1 MLVANKKDTEILKF
15 TTVGSVDDGKST
27 LIGRL
32 LFDSKA
38 IFEDQLESVQKTSA
52 KKGFNGID
60 LSLLT
65 DGLAAEREQG
75 ITIDVAYRYFATPKR
90 KFIIADTPG
99 HVQYTRNMVTGAS
112 TANLTIILVDAR
124 NGILD
129 QSRRHA
135 YISALL
141 GIPYFIVAVNKMDL
155 VDYSEARFNE
165 IVSSFNEMMTS
176 IGIKPSQIFY
186 IPVSALAGDN
196 VVNRGVVHEDDEN
209 AEVEV
214 GEQLHNQT
222 AVERAS
228 SRLRRTND
236 RSVLKVH
243 EDHEDD
249 ENAEIG
255 VRQQSDNMPWYKGAT
270 IMEILESVNPNTV
283 QSFNKFRMPVQIVIR
298 NDSPEYRDFRGFAG
312 KITCGEIKVGD
323 EIISLPSKKK
333 SRVRSIHL
341 YEAKLDRAYAGQS
354 VTICLEDEIDTSR
367 GDMFVKV
374 GEEPALEAQFS
385 ADLCWMSEDPFQLG
399 KKYYLKHCSSLVK
412 AMPTKIEYKL
422 DINNF
427 SKHTAE
433 TLSLNDIARV
443 EFKLLKAIPI
453 DKYDESRSTGSFI
466 LVDEITNNTVAAG
479 MIR

>member
-165 IVSSFNEMMTS
+165 IVSSFDEMMSS

-196 VVNRGVVHEDDEN
+196 VVNRGD
-209 AEVEV
+209 
-214 GEQLHNQT
+214 Q
-222 AVERAS
+222 
-228 SRLRRTND
+228 
-236 RSVLKVH
+236 
-243 EDHEDD
+243 
-249 ENAEIG
+249 
-255 VRQQSDNMPWYKGAT
+255 QQSDNMPWYKGAT

-312 KITCGEIKVGD
+312 KVTCGEIKVGD

-341 YEAKLDRAYAGQS
+341 YEAKLDRAHAGQS

-422 DINNF
+422 DVNNF
-427 SKHTAE
+427 SKHPAE

-443 EFKLLKAIPI
+443 EFKLLKAIPV
-453 DKYDESRSTGSFI
+453 DKYNESRSTGSFI
-466 LVDEITNNTVAAG
+466 LIDEITNNTVAAG

>member
-1 MLVANKKDTEILKF
+1 MLVTDKKDTEILKF

-270 IMEILESVNPNTV
+270 IMQILESVNPNTV

-333 SRVRSIHL
+333 SRVKSIHL
-341 YEAKLDRAYAGQS
+341 YEAKLDRAHAGQS

-427 SKHTAE
+427 SKHSAE
-433 TLSLNDIARV
+433 ILSLNDIARV
-443 EFKLLKAIPI
+443 EFKLLKAIPV
-453 DKYDESRSTGSFI
+453 DKYNESRSTGSFI
-466 LVDEITNNTVAAG
+466 LIDEITNNTVAAG

>member
-1 MLVANKKDTEILKF
+1 MIKFFLKMLVANKKDTEILKF

-155 VDYSEARFNE
+155 VDYSKARFNE

-196 VVNRGVVHEDDEN
+196 VVNRGD
-209 AEVEV
+209 
-214 GEQLHNQT
+214 Q
-222 AVERAS
+222 
-228 SRLRRTND
+228 
-236 RSVLKVH
+236 
-243 EDHEDD
+243 
-249 ENAEIG
+249 
-255 VRQQSDNMPWYKGAT
+255 QQSDNMPWYKGST
-270 IMEILESVNPNTV
+270 IMEILESVDSNTV

-333 SRVRSIHL
+333 SRVKSIHL

-427 SKHTAE
+427 SKHPAE

-443 EFKLLKAIPI
+443 EFKLLKAIPV

-466 LVDEITNNTVAAG
+466 LIDEITNNTVAAG
-479 MIR
+479 MIRIYEHFKSDS

>member
-1 MLVANKKDTEILKF
+1 MLVADKKDTEILKF

-141 GIPYFIVAVNKMDL
+141 GIPYFIVAVNKLDL

-196 VVNRGVVHEDDEN
+196 VVNRGD
-209 AEVEV
+209 
-214 GEQLHNQT
+214 Q
-222 AVERAS
+222 
-228 SRLRRTND
+228 
-236 RSVLKVH
+236 
-243 EDHEDD
+243 
-249 ENAEIG
+249 
-255 VRQQSDNMPWYKGAT
+255 QQSDNMPWYKGAT
-270 IMEILESVNPNTV
+270 IMQILESVNPNTV

-312 KITCGEIKVGD
+312 KVTCGEVKVGD

-333 SRVRSIHL
+333 SRVKSIHL

-367 GDMFVKV
+367 GDMFVKA

-427 SKHTAE
+427 SKHAAE

-443 EFKLLKAIPI
+443 EFKLLKAIPV

-466 LVDEITNNTVAAG
+466 LIDEITNNTVAAG

>member
-1 MLVANKKDTEILKF
+1 MLVTDKKDTEILKF

-155 VDYSEARFNE
+155 VDYSEAKFNE
-165 IVSSFNEMMTS
+165 IVSSFEEMMNS
-176 IGIKPSQIFY
+176 VGVKRSQIFY

-196 VVNRGVVHEDDEN
+196 VVNR
-209 AEVEV
+209 A
-214 GEQLHNQT
+214 Q
-222 AVERAS
+222 
-228 SRLRRTND
+228 
-236 RSVLKVH
+236 
-243 EDHEDD
+243 
-249 ENAEIG
+249 
-255 VRQQSDNMPWYKGAT
+255 NMPWYKGAT

-312 KITCGEIKVGD
+312 KVTCGEIKVGD

-333 SRVRSIHL
+333 SRVKSIHL

-422 DINNF
+422 DIDNF
-427 SKHTAE
+427 SKHAAE

-443 EFKLLKAIPI
+443 EFKLLKAIPV

-466 LVDEITNNTVAAG
+466 LIDEITNNTVAAG

>member
-1 MLVANKKDTEILKF
+1 MLVTDKKDTEILKF

-186 IPVSALAGDN
+186 VPVSALAGDN
-196 VVNRGVVHEDDEN
+196 VVNRGD
-209 AEVEV
+209 
-214 GEQLHNQT
+214 Q
-222 AVERAS
+222 
-228 SRLRRTND
+228 
-236 RSVLKVH
+236 
-243 EDHEDD
+243 
-249 ENAEIG
+249 
-255 VRQQSDNMPWYKGAT
+255 QQSDNMPWYKGAT
-270 IMEILESVNPNTV
+270 IMQILESVNPNTV

-333 SRVRSIHL
+333 SRVKSIHL
-341 YEAKLDRAYAGQS
+341 YEAKLDRAHAGQS

-367 GDMFVKV
+367 GDMFTKV

-412 AMPTKIEYKL
+412 AMPTRIEYKL

-427 SKHTAE
+427 SKHSAE

-443 EFKLLKAIPI
+443 EFKLLKAIPV
-453 DKYDESRSTGSFI
+453 DKYNESRSTGSFI
-466 LVDEITNNTVAAG
+466 LIDEITNNTVAAG

>member
-155 VDYSEARFNE
+155 VDYSKARFNE

-196 VVNRGVVHEDDEN
+196 VVNRGD
-209 AEVEV
+209 
-214 GEQLHNQT
+214 Q
-222 AVERAS
+222 
-228 SRLRRTND
+228 
-236 RSVLKVH
+236 
-243 EDHEDD
+243 
-249 ENAEIG
+249 
-255 VRQQSDNMPWYKGAT
+255 QQSDNMPWYKGST
-270 IMEILESVNPNTV
+270 IMEILESVDSNTV

-333 SRVRSIHL
+333 SRVKSIHL

-399 KKYYLKHCSSLVK
+399 EKYYLKHCSSLVK

-427 SKHTAE
+427 SKHPAE

-443 EFKLLKAIPI
+443 EFKLLKAIPV

-466 LVDEITNNTVAAG
+466 LIDEITNNTVAAG
-479 MIR
+479 MIRIYEHFKSDS

>member
-155 VDYSEARFNE
+155 VDYSEAKFNE
-165 IVSSFNEMMTS
+165 IVSSFDEMMTS

-196 VVNRGVVHEDDEN
+196 VVNRGD
-209 AEVEV
+209 
-214 GEQLHNQT
+214 Q
-222 AVERAS
+222 
-228 SRLRRTND
+228 
-236 RSVLKVH
+236 
-243 EDHEDD
+243 
-249 ENAEIG
+249 
-255 VRQQSDNMPWYKGAT
+255 QQSDNMPWYEGAT

-312 KITCGEIKVGD
+312 KVTCGEVKVGD

-333 SRVRSIHL
+333 SRVKSIHL

-367 GDMFVKV
+367 GDMFVKA

-427 SKHTAE
+427 SKHAAE

-443 EFKLLKAIPI
+443 EFKLLKAIPV

-466 LVDEITNNTVAAG
+466 LIDEITNNTVAAG

>member
-1 MLVANKKDTEILKF
+1 
-15 TTVGSVDDGKST
+15 
-27 LIGRL
+27 
-32 LFDSKA
+32 
-38 IFEDQLESVQKTSA
+38 
-52 KKGFNGID
+52 
-60 LSLLT
+60 
-65 DGLAAEREQG
+65 
-75 ITIDVAYRYFATPKR
+75 
-90 KFIIADTPG
+90 
-99 HVQYTRNMVTGAS
+99 
-112 TANLTIILVDAR
+112 
-124 NGILD
+124 
-129 QSRRHA
+129 
-135 YISALL
+135 
-141 GIPYFIVAVNKMDL
+141 MDL
-155 VDYSEARFNE
+155 VDYSEAKFNE
-165 IVSSFNEMMTS
+165 IVSSFDEMMTS

-196 VVNRGVVHEDDEN
+196 VVNRG
-209 AEVEV
+209 
-214 GEQLHNQT
+214 EQLHDKT

-236 RSVLKVH
+236 RSVLEVH
-243 EDHEDD
+243 EDHEDN

-255 VRQQSDNMPWYKGAT
+255 VRQQSYNMPWYKGAT
-270 IMEILESVNPNTV
+270 IMEVLESVNPNTV

-312 KITCGEIKVGD
+312 KVTCGGIKVGD

-333 SRVRSIHL
+333 SRVKSIHL

-367 GDMFVKV
+367 GDMFVKA

-427 SKHTAE
+427 SKHPAE

-443 EFKLLKAIPI
+443 EFKLLKAIPV

-466 LVDEITNNTVAAG
+466 LIDEITNNTVAAG

>member
-1 MLVANKKDTEILKF
+1 MLVTDKKDTEILKF

-155 VDYSEARFNE
+155 VDYSEAKFNE
-165 IVSSFNEMMTS
+165 IVSSFDEMMNS
-176 IGIKPSQIFY
+176 VGVKQSQIFY

-196 VVNRGVVHEDDEN
+196 VVNRG
-209 AEVEV
+209 
-214 GEQLHNQT
+214 EQLHDKT

-236 RSVLKVH
+236 RSVLEVH

-255 VRQQSDNMPWYKGAT
+255 VRQQSYNMPWYKGAT
-270 IMEILESVNPNTV
+270 IMEVLESVNPNTV

-312 KITCGEIKVGD
+312 KVTCGEIKVGD

-333 SRVRSIHL
+333 SRVKSIHL

-367 GDMFVKV
+367 GDMFVKA

-422 DINNF
+422 DIDNF
-427 SKHTAE
+427 SKHAAE

-443 EFKLLKAIPI
+443 EFKLLKAIPV

-466 LVDEITNNTVAAG
+466 LIDEITNNTVAAG

>member
-1 MLVANKKDTEILKF
+1 
-15 TTVGSVDDGKST
+15 
-27 LIGRL
+27 
-32 LFDSKA
+32 
-38 IFEDQLESVQKTSA
+38 
-52 KKGFNGID
+52 
-60 LSLLT
+60 
-65 DGLAAEREQG
+65 
-75 ITIDVAYRYFATPKR
+75 
-90 KFIIADTPG
+90 
-99 HVQYTRNMVTGAS
+99 MVTGAS

-165 IVSSFNEMMTS
+165 IVSSFDEMMTS

-196 VVNRGVVHEDDEN
+196 VVNRGD
-209 AEVEV
+209 
-214 GEQLHNQT
+214 Q
-222 AVERAS
+222 
-228 SRLRRTND
+228 
-236 RSVLKVH
+236 
-243 EDHEDD
+243 
-249 ENAEIG
+249 
-255 VRQQSDNMPWYKGAT
+255 QQSDNMPWYKGST
-270 IMEILESVNPNTV
+270 IMEILESVDSNTV

-333 SRVRSIHL
+333 SRVKSIHL

-427 SKHTAE
+427 SKHPVE

-443 EFKLLKAIPI
+443 EFKLLKAIPV

-466 LVDEITNNTVAAG
+466 LIDEITNNTVAAG
-479 MIR
+479 MIRIYEHFKSDS

>member
-155 VDYSEARFNE
+155 VDYSEAKFNE
-165 IVSSFNEMMTS
+165 IVSSFDEMMNS

-196 VVNRGVVHEDDEN
+196 VVNRG
-209 AEVEV
+209 
-214 GEQLHNQT
+214 
-222 AVERAS
+222 
-228 SRLRRTND
+228 D
-236 RSVLKVH
+236 R
-243 EDHEDD
+243 E
-249 ENAEIG
+249 
-255 VRQQSDNMPWYKGAT
+255 QSDNMPWYEGAT
-270 IMEILESVNPNTV
+270 IMEILESVNSNTV

-312 KITCGEIKVGD
+312 KVTCGEVKVGD

-333 SRVRSIHL
+333 SRVKSIHL

-367 GDMFVKV
+367 GDMFVKA

-427 SKHTAE
+427 SKHAAE

-443 EFKLLKAIPI
+443 EFKLLKAIPV

-466 LVDEITNNTVAAG
+466 LIDEITNNTVAAG

>member
-1 MLVANKKDTEILKF
+1 MLVTDKKDTEILKF

-99 HVQYTRNMVTGAS
+99 HVQYARNMVTGAS

-141 GIPYFIVAVNKMDL
+141 GIPYFIVAVNKMYL
-155 VDYSEARFNE
+155 VDYSEDRFND

-196 VVNRGVVHEDDEN
+196 VVNRGVVC
-209 AEVEV
+209 
-214 GEQLHNQT
+214 
-222 AVERAS
+222 
-228 SRLRRTND
+228 
-236 RSVLKVH
+236 
-243 EDHEDD
+243 

-255 VRQQSDNMPWYKGAT
+255 VQQQSDNMPWYKGST
-270 IMEILESVNPNTV
+270 IMEILESVDSNTV
-283 QSFNKFRMPVQIVIR
+283 YSFNKFRMPVQIVIR

-333 SRVRSIHL
+333 SRVKSIHL
-341 YEAKLDRAYAGQS
+341 YEAKLDRAHAGQS

-422 DINNF
+422 DVNNF
-427 SKHTAE
+427 SKHPAE

-443 EFKLLKAIPI
+443 EFKLLKAIPV
-453 DKYDESRSTGSFI
+453 DKYNESRSTGSFI
-466 LVDEITNNTVAAG
+466 LIDEITNNTVAAG

>member
-1 MLVANKKDTEILKF
+1 MIKFFLKMLVANKKDTEILKF

-155 VDYSEARFNE
+155 VDYSEAKFNE
-165 IVSSFNEMMTS
+165 IVSSFEEMMNS
-176 IGIKPSQIFY
+176 VGVKQSQIFY

-196 VVNRGVVHEDDEN
+196 VVNRG
-209 AEVEV
+209 
-214 GEQLHNQT
+214 EQLHDKT

-236 RSVLKVH
+236 RSVLEVH

-249 ENAEIG
+249 ENAEIE
-255 VRQQSDNMPWYKGAT
+255 VREQSDNMPWYKGAT

-312 KITCGEIKVGD
+312 KVTCGEIKVGD

-333 SRVRSIHL
+333 SRVKSIHL

-374 GEEPALEAQFS
+374 GGEPALEAQFS

-422 DINNF
+422 DIDNF
-427 SKHTAE
+427 SKHAAE

-443 EFKLLKAIPI
+443 EFKLLKAIPV

-466 LVDEITNNTVAAG
+466 LIDEITNNTVAAG

>member
-1 MLVANKKDTEILKF
+1 MRLSSHGKIFSKMLVTDKKDTEILKF

-196 VVNRGVVHEDDEN
+196 VVNRGD
-209 AEVEV
+209 
-214 GEQLHNQT
+214 Q
-222 AVERAS
+222 
-228 SRLRRTND
+228 
-236 RSVLKVH
+236 
-243 EDHEDD
+243 
-249 ENAEIG
+249 
-255 VRQQSDNMPWYKGAT
+255 QQSDNMPWYKGST
-270 IMEILESVNPNTV
+270 IMEILESVDSNTV

-333 SRVRSIHL
+333 SRVKSIHL

-427 SKHTAE
+427 SKHPAE

-443 EFKLLKAIPI
+443 EFKLLKAIPV

-466 LVDEITNNTVAAG
+466 LIDEITNNTVAAG
-479 MIR
+479 MIRIYEHFKSDS

>member
-155 VDYSEARFNE
+155 VDYSEAKFNE
-165 IVSSFNEMMTS
+165 IVSSFEEMMNS
-176 IGIKPSQIFY
+176 VGVKRSQIFY

-196 VVNRGVVHEDDEN
+196 VVNRGK
-209 AEVEV
+209 
-214 GEQLHNQT
+214 QLHDQT

-236 RSVLKVH
+236 RSVLEVH

-249 ENAEIG
+249 ENAEIEA
-255 VRQQSDNMPWYKGAT
+255 REQSDNMPWYKGAT

-312 KITCGEIKVGD
+312 KVTCGEVKVGD

-333 SRVRSIHL
+333 SRVKSIHL

-374 GEEPALEAQFS
+374 GGEPALEAQFS

-422 DINNF
+422 DIDNF
-427 SKHTAE
+427 SKHAAE

-443 EFKLLKAIPI
+443 EFKLLKAIPV

-466 LVDEITNNTVAAG
+466 LIDEITNNTVAAG

>member
-165 IVSSFNEMMTS
+165 IVSSFDEMMSS
-176 IGIKPSQIFY
+176 IGIKQSQIFY
-186 IPVSALAGDN
+186 VPVSALAGDN
-196 VVNRGVVHEDDEN
+196 VVNRGD
-209 AEVEV
+209 
-214 GEQLHNQT
+214 Q
-222 AVERAS
+222 
-228 SRLRRTND
+228 
-236 RSVLKVH
+236 
-243 EDHEDD
+243 
-249 ENAEIG
+249 
-255 VRQQSDNMPWYKGAT
+255 QQSDNMPWYEGAT

-312 KITCGEIKVGD
+312 KVTCGEVKVGD

-333 SRVRSIHL
+333 SRVKSIHL

-367 GDMFVKV
+367 GDMFVKA

-427 SKHTAE
+427 SKHAAE

-443 EFKLLKAIPI
+443 EFKLLKAIPV

-466 LVDEITNNTVAAG
+466 LIDEITNNTVAAG

>member
-1 MLVANKKDTEILKF
+1 MLVTDKKDTEILKF

-38 IFEDQLESVQKTSA
+38 IFEDQLDSVQKTSA

-165 IVSSFNEMMTS
+165 IVSSFDEMMSS
-176 IGIKPSQIFY
+176 IGIKQSQIFY
-186 IPVSALAGDN
+186 VPVSALAGDN
-196 VVNRGVVHEDDEN
+196 VVNRGVVC
-209 AEVEV
+209 
-214 GEQLHNQT
+214 G
-222 AVERAS
+222 
-228 SRLRRTND
+228 
-236 RSVLKVH
+236 
-243 EDHEDD
+243 
-249 ENAEIG
+249 NAEIEA
-255 VRQQSDNMPWYKGAT
+255 RQQSDNMPWYKGAT
-270 IMEILESVNPNTV
+270 IMEILESVNSNTV
-283 QSFNKFRMPVQIVIR
+283 YSFNKFRMPVQIVIR
-298 NDSPEYRDFRGFAG
+298 NDSAEHRDFRGFAG
-312 KITCGEIKVGD
+312 KITCGEVNVGD

-333 SRVRSIHL
+333 SRVKSIHL
-341 YEAKLDRAYAGQS
+341 YEAKLDMAYAGQS

-367 GDMFVKV
+367 GDMFTKV

-427 SKHTAE
+427 SKHPAE

-443 EFKLLKAIPI
+443 EFKLLKAIPV

-466 LVDEITNNTVAAG
+466 LIDEITNNTVAAG

>member
-135 YISALL
+135 YISTLL

-196 VVNRGVVHEDDEN
+196 VVNRGD
-209 AEVEV
+209 
-214 GEQLHNQT
+214 Q
-222 AVERAS
+222 
-228 SRLRRTND
+228 
-236 RSVLKVH
+236 
-243 EDHEDD
+243 
-249 ENAEIG
+249 
-255 VRQQSDNMPWYKGAT
+255 QQSDNMPWYKGST
-270 IMEILESVNPNTV
+270 IMEILESVDSNTV

-333 SRVRSIHL
+333 SRVKSIHL

-412 AMPTKIEYKL
+412 AMPIKIEYKL

-427 SKHTAE
+427 SKHPVE
-433 TLSLNDIARV
+433 TLSLNDIARA
-443 EFKLLKAIPI
+443 EFKLLKAIPV

-466 LVDEITNNTVAAG
+466 LIDEITNNTVAAG
-479 MIR
+479 MIRIYEHFKSDS

>member
-1 MLVANKKDTEILKF
+1 MLVADKKDTEILKF

-124 NGILD
+124 KGILD

-165 IVSSFNEMMTS
+165 IVSSFNEMMNS

-196 VVNRGVVHEDDEN
+196 VVNRAVVHEADEN
-209 AEVEV
+209 AEIGVS
-214 GEQLHNQT
+214 LHAHQT

-236 RSVLKVH
+236 RSALGVH
-243 EDHEDD
+243 EDHEAD

-270 IMEILESVNPNTV
+270 IMQVLESVNPNTV

-312 KITCGEIKVGD
+312 KITCGEVKVGD
-323 EIISLPSKKK
+323 EIISLPSKKR
-333 SRVRSIHL
+333 SRVESIHL
-341 YEAKLDRAYAGQS
+341 YETKLDVAYAGQS

-367 GDMFVKV
+367 GDMFTKV

-427 SKHTAE
+427 SKHAAE

-443 EFKLLKAIPI
+443 EFKLLKAIPV

-466 LVDEITNNTVAAG
+466 LIDEITNNTVAAG

>member
-1 MLVANKKDTEILKF
+1 MLVADKKDTEILKF

-196 VVNRGVVHEDDEN
+196 VVNRGD
-209 AEVEV
+209 
-214 GEQLHNQT
+214 Q
-222 AVERAS
+222 
-228 SRLRRTND
+228 
-236 RSVLKVH
+236 
-243 EDHEDD
+243 
-249 ENAEIG
+249 
-255 VRQQSDNMPWYKGAT
+255 QQSDNMPWYKGAT
-270 IMEILESVNPNTV
+270 IMQILESVNPNTV

-333 SRVRSIHL
+333 SRVKSIHL
-341 YEAKLDRAYAGQS
+341 YEAKLDRAHAGQS

-422 DINNF
+422 DVNNF

-443 EFKLLKAIPI
+443 EFKLLKAIPV
-453 DKYDESRSTGSFI
+453 DKYNESRSTGSFI
-466 LVDEITNNTVAAG
+466 LIDEITNNTVAAG

>member
-1 MLVANKKDTEILKF
+1 
-15 TTVGSVDDGKST
+15 
-27 LIGRL
+27 
-32 LFDSKA
+32 
-38 IFEDQLESVQKTSA
+38 VQKTSA

-196 VVNRGVVHEDDEN
+196 VVNRGD
-209 AEVEV
+209 
-214 GEQLHNQT
+214 Q
-222 AVERAS
+222 
-228 SRLRRTND
+228 
-236 RSVLKVH
+236 
-243 EDHEDD
+243 
-249 ENAEIG
+249 
-255 VRQQSDNMPWYKGAT
+255 QQSDNMPWYKGST
-270 IMEILESVNPNTV
+270 IMEILESVDSNTV

-333 SRVRSIHL
+333 SRVKSIHL

-427 SKHTAE
+427 SKHPVE

-443 EFKLLKAIPI
+443 EFKLLKAIPV

-466 LVDEITNNTVAAG
+466 LIDEITNNTVAAG
-479 MIR
+479 MIRIYEHFKSDS

>member
-1 MLVANKKDTEILKF
+1 MLVADKKDTEILKF

-155 VDYSEARFNE
+155 VDYSEAKFNE
-165 IVSSFNEMMTS
+165 IVSSFDEMMNS
-176 IGIKPSQIFY
+176 VGVKRSQIFY

-196 VVNRGVVHEDDEN
+196 VVNR
-209 AEVEV
+209 A
-214 GEQLHNQT
+214 Q
-222 AVERAS
+222 
-228 SRLRRTND
+228 
-236 RSVLKVH
+236 
-243 EDHEDD
+243 
-249 ENAEIG
+249 
-255 VRQQSDNMPWYKGAT
+255 NMPWYKGAT

-312 KITCGEIKVGD
+312 KVTCGEVKVGD

-333 SRVRSIHL
+333 SRVKSIHL

-422 DINNF
+422 DIDNF
-427 SKHTAE
+427 SKHAAE

-443 EFKLLKAIPI
+443 EFKLLKAIPV

-466 LVDEITNNTVAAG
+466 LIDEITNNTVAAG

>member
-1 MLVANKKDTEILKF
+1 MLVADKKDTEILKF

-196 VVNRGVVHEDDEN
+196 VVNRGD
-209 AEVEV
+209 
-214 GEQLHNQT
+214 Q
-222 AVERAS
+222 
-228 SRLRRTND
+228 
-236 RSVLKVH
+236 
-243 EDHEDD
+243 
-249 ENAEIG
+249 
-255 VRQQSDNMPWYKGAT
+255 QQSDNMPWYKGAT

-333 SRVRSIHL
+333 SRVESIHL
-341 YEAKLDRAYAGQS
+341 YEAKLDRAHAGQS

-443 EFKLLKAIPI
+443 EFKLLKAIPV
-453 DKYDESRSTGSFI
+453 DKYNESRSTGSFI
-466 LVDEITNNTVAAG
+466 LIDEITNNTVAAG

>member
-1 MLVANKKDTEILKF
+1 MLVTDKKDTEILKF

-155 VDYSEARFNE
+155 VDYSEAKFNE
-165 IVSSFNEMMTS
+165 IVSSFDEMMTS

-196 VVNRGVVHEDDEN
+196 VVNRG
-209 AEVEV
+209 
-214 GEQLHNQT
+214 EQLHDKT

-236 RSVLKVH
+236 RSVLEVH

-255 VRQQSDNMPWYKGAT
+255 VRQQSYNMPWYKGAT
-270 IMEILESVNPNTV
+270 IMEVLESVNPNTV

-312 KITCGEIKVGD
+312 KVTCGEVKVGD

-333 SRVRSIHL
+333 SRVKSIHL

-422 DINNF
+422 DIDNF
-427 SKHTAE
+427 SKHAAE

-443 EFKLLKAIPI
+443 EFKLLKAIPV

-466 LVDEITNNTVAAG
+466 LIDEITNNTVAAG

>member
-1 MLVANKKDTEILKF
+1 MIKFFLKMLVANKKDTEILKF

-155 VDYSEARFNE
+155 VDYSEAKFNE
-165 IVSSFNEMMTS
+165 IVSSFDEMMTS

-196 VVNRGVVHEDDEN
+196 VVNRG
-209 AEVEV
+209 
-214 GEQLHNQT
+214 EQLHDKT

-236 RSVLKVH
+236 RSVLEVH
-243 EDHEDD
+243 EDHEDN

-255 VRQQSDNMPWYKGAT
+255 VRQQSYNMPWYKGAT
-270 IMEILESVNPNTV
+270 IMEVLESVNPNTV

-312 KITCGEIKVGD
+312 KVTCGGIKVGD

-333 SRVRSIHL
+333 SRVKSIHL

-367 GDMFVKV
+367 GDMFVKA

-427 SKHTAE
+427 SKHPAE

-443 EFKLLKAIPI
+443 EFKLLKAIPV

-466 LVDEITNNTVAAG
+466 LIDEITNNTVAAG

>member
-1 MLVANKKDTEILKF
+1 MLVTDKKDTEILKF

-155 VDYSEARFNE
+155 VDYSEAKFNE
-165 IVSSFNEMMTS
+165 IVSSFDEMMNS
-176 IGIKPSQIFY
+176 VGVKRSQIFY

-196 VVNRGVVHEDDEN
+196 VVNR
-209 AEVEV
+209 A
-214 GEQLHNQT
+214 Q
-222 AVERAS
+222 
-228 SRLRRTND
+228 
-236 RSVLKVH
+236 
-243 EDHEDD
+243 
-249 ENAEIG
+249 
-255 VRQQSDNMPWYKGAT
+255 NMPWYKGAT
-270 IMEILESVNPNTV
+270 IMEVLESVNPNTV

-312 KITCGEIKVGD
+312 KVTCGEIKVGD

-333 SRVRSIHL
+333 SRVKSIHL

-422 DINNF
+422 DIDNF
-427 SKHTAE
+427 SKHAAE

-443 EFKLLKAIPI
+443 EFKLLKAIPV

-466 LVDEITNNTVAAG
+466 LIDEITNNTVAAG

>member
-1 MLVANKKDTEILKF
+1 M
-15 TTVGSVDDGKST
+15 
-27 LIGRL
+27 
-32 LFDSKA
+32 
-38 IFEDQLESVQKTSA
+38 QKTSA

-196 VVNRGVVHEDDEN
+196 VVNRGD
-209 AEVEV
+209 
-214 GEQLHNQT
+214 Q
-222 AVERAS
+222 
-228 SRLRRTND
+228 
-236 RSVLKVH
+236 
-243 EDHEDD
+243 
-249 ENAEIG
+249 
-255 VRQQSDNMPWYKGAT
+255 QQSDNMPWYKGST
-270 IMEILESVNPNTV
+270 IMEILESVDSNTV

-333 SRVRSIHL
+333 SRVKSIHL

-427 SKHTAE
+427 SKHPAE

-443 EFKLLKAIPI
+443 EFKLLKAIPV

-466 LVDEITNNTVAAG
+466 LIDEITNNTVAAG
-479 MIR
+479 MIRIYEHFKSDS

>member
-1 MLVANKKDTEILKF
+1 MLVTDKKDTEILKF

-155 VDYSEARFNE
+155 VDYSEAKFNE
-165 IVSSFNEMMTS
+165 IVSSFDEMMTS

-196 VVNRGVVHEDDEN
+196 VVNRGD
-209 AEVEV
+209 
-214 GEQLHNQT
+214 Q
-222 AVERAS
+222 
-228 SRLRRTND
+228 
-236 RSVLKVH
+236 
-243 EDHEDD
+243 
-249 ENAEIG
+249 
-255 VRQQSDNMPWYKGAT
+255 QQSDNMPWYKGAT
-270 IMEILESVNPNTV
+270 IMEILESVNSNTV

-312 KITCGEIKVGD
+312 KVTCGEIKVGD

-333 SRVRSIHL
+333 SRVKSIHL

-422 DINNF
+422 DIDNF
-427 SKHTAE
+427 SKHAAE

-443 EFKLLKAIPI
+443 EFKLLKAIPV

-466 LVDEITNNTVAAG
+466 LIDEITNNTVAAG

>member
-1 MLVANKKDTEILKF
+1 MIKFFLKMLVANKKDTEILKF

-155 VDYSEARFNE
+155 VDYSEAKFNE
-165 IVSSFNEMMTS
+165 IVSSFEEMMTS

-196 VVNRGVVHEDDEN
+196 VVNRG
-209 AEVEV
+209 
-214 GEQLHNQT
+214 EQLHDKT

-236 RSVLKVH
+236 RSVLEVH

-255 VRQQSDNMPWYKGAT
+255 VRQQSYNMPWYKGAT

-312 KITCGEIKVGD
+312 KVTCGEIKVGD

-333 SRVRSIHL
+333 SRVKSIHL

-367 GDMFVKV
+367 GDMFVKA

-427 SKHTAE
+427 SKHPAE

-443 EFKLLKAIPI
+443 EFKLLKAIPV

-466 LVDEITNNTVAAG
+466 LIDEITNNTVAAG

>member
-1 MLVANKKDTEILKF
+1 MLVADKKDTEILKF

-155 VDYSEARFNE
+155 VDYSEAKFNE
-165 IVSSFNEMMTS
+165 IVSSFDEMMTS

-196 VVNRGVVHEDDEN
+196 VVNRGD
-209 AEVEV
+209 
-214 GEQLHNQT
+214 Q
-222 AVERAS
+222 
-228 SRLRRTND
+228 
-236 RSVLKVH
+236 
-243 EDHEDD
+243 
-249 ENAEIG
+249 
-255 VRQQSDNMPWYKGAT
+255 QQSDNMPWYEGAT

-312 KITCGEIKVGD
+312 KVTCGEVKVGD

-333 SRVRSIHL
+333 SRVKSIHL

-412 AMPTKIEYKL
+412 AMPMKIEYKL

-427 SKHTAE
+427 SKHPAE

-443 EFKLLKAIPI
+443 EFKLLKAIPV

-466 LVDEITNNTVAAG
+466 LIDEITNNTVAAG

>member
-1 MLVANKKDTEILKF
+1 VIKFFLKMLVTDKKDTEILKF

-155 VDYSEARFNE
+155 VDYSEAKFNE
-165 IVSSFNEMMTS
+165 IVSSFEEMMNS
-176 IGIKPSQIFY
+176 VGVKRSQIFY

-196 VVNRGVVHEDDEN
+196 VVNR
-209 AEVEV
+209 A
-214 GEQLHNQT
+214 Q
-222 AVERAS
+222 
-228 SRLRRTND
+228 
-236 RSVLKVH
+236 
-243 EDHEDD
+243 
-249 ENAEIG
+249 
-255 VRQQSDNMPWYKGAT
+255 NMPWYKGAT

-312 KITCGEIKVGD
+312 KVTCGEIKVGD

-333 SRVRSIHL
+333 SRVKSIHL

-422 DINNF
+422 DIDNF
-427 SKHTAE
+427 SKHAAE

-443 EFKLLKAIPI
+443 EFKLLKAIPV

-466 LVDEITNNTVAAG
+466 LIDEITNNTVAAG

>member
-1 MLVANKKDTEILKF
+1 MRLSSDEHLLLNVQVKRRNWSSAISAMIKFFLKMLVTDQKDTEILKF

-155 VDYSEARFNE
+155 VDYSEAKFNE
-165 IVSSFNEMMTS
+165 IVSSFDEMMTS

-196 VVNRGVVHEDDEN
+196 VVNRGARE
-209 AEVEV
+209 
-214 GEQLHNQT
+214 
-222 AVERAS
+222 
-228 SRLRRTND
+228 
-236 RSVLKVH
+236 
-243 EDHEDD
+243 
-249 ENAEIG
+249 
-255 VRQQSDNMPWYKGAT
+255 QSDNMPWYKGST
-270 IMEILESVNPNTV
+270 IMEILESVDSNTV
-283 QSFNKFRMPVQIVIR
+283 YSFNKFRMPVQIVIR

-333 SRVRSIHL
+333 SRVKSIHL

-367 GDMFVKV
+367 GDMFTKV

-422 DINNF
+422 DVNNF
-427 SKHTAE
+427 SKHSAE

-443 EFKLLKAIPI
+443 EFKLLKAIPV
-453 DKYDESRSTGSFI
+453 DKYNESRSTGSFI
-466 LVDEITNNTVAAG
+466 LIDEITNNTVAAG

>member
-155 VDYSEARFNE
+155 VDYSEAKFNE
-165 IVSSFNEMMTS
+165 IVSSFDEMMTS

-196 VVNRGVVHEDDEN
+196 VVNRGD
-209 AEVEV
+209 
-214 GEQLHNQT
+214 Q
-222 AVERAS
+222 
-228 SRLRRTND
+228 
-236 RSVLKVH
+236 
-243 EDHEDD
+243 
-249 ENAEIG
+249 
-255 VRQQSDNMPWYKGAT
+255 QQSDNMPWYEGPT
-270 IMEILESVNPNTV
+270 IMEILESVNSNTV

-312 KITCGEIKVGD
+312 KVTCGEVKVGD

-333 SRVRSIHL
+333 SRVKSIHL

-374 GEEPALEAQFS
+374 GEEPALEAKLS
-385 ADLCWMSEDPFQLG
+385 ADLCWMSEDPFELG

-412 AMPTKIEYKL
+412 AMPMKIEYKL

-427 SKHTAE
+427 SKHPAE

-443 EFKLLKAIPI
+443 EFKLLKAIPV

-466 LVDEITNNTVAAG
+466 LIDEITNNTVAAG

>member
-1 MLVANKKDTEILKF
+1 MRLSSDEHLLLNVQVKRRNWSSAISAMIKFFLKMLVTDQKDTEILKF

-165 IVSSFNEMMTS
+165 IVSSFDEMMSS

-196 VVNRGVVHEDDEN
+196 VVNRGARE
-209 AEVEV
+209 
-214 GEQLHNQT
+214 
-222 AVERAS
+222 
-228 SRLRRTND
+228 
-236 RSVLKVH
+236 
-243 EDHEDD
+243 
-249 ENAEIG
+249 
-255 VRQQSDNMPWYKGAT
+255 QSDNMPWYKGST
-270 IMEILESVNPNTV
+270 IMEILESVDSNTV
-283 QSFNKFRMPVQIVIR
+283 YSFNKFRMPVQIVIR

-333 SRVRSIHL
+333 SRVKSIHL

-367 GDMFVKV
+367 GDMFTKV

-422 DINNF
+422 DVNNF
-427 SKHTAE
+427 SKHSAE

-443 EFKLLKAIPI
+443 EFKLLKAIPV
-453 DKYDESRSTGSFI
+453 DKYNESRSTGSFI
-466 LVDEITNNTVAAG
+466 LIDEITNNTVAAG

>member
-1 MLVANKKDTEILKF
+1 MLVENKKDTEILKF

-155 VDYSEARFNE
+155 VDYSEAKFNE
-165 IVSSFNEMMTS
+165 IVNSFDEMMNG
-176 IGIKPSQIFY
+176 IGVKQSQIFY

-196 VVNRGVVHEDDEN
+196 VVNRGD
-209 AEVEV
+209 
-214 GEQLHNQT
+214 Q
-222 AVERAS
+222 
-228 SRLRRTND
+228 
-236 RSVLKVH
+236 
-243 EDHEDD
+243 
-249 ENAEIG
+249 
-255 VRQQSDNMPWYKGAT
+255 QQSDNMPWYKGAT

-312 KITCGEIKVGD
+312 KVTCGEVKVGD

-333 SRVRSIHL
+333 SRVESIHL

-422 DINNF
+422 DIDNF
-427 SKHTAE
+427 SKHAAE

-443 EFKLLKAIPI
+443 EFNLLKAIPV

-466 LVDEITNNTVAAG
+466 LIDEITNNTVAAG

>member
-1 MLVANKKDTEILKF
+1 MIKFFLKMLVANKKDTEILKF

-186 IPVSALAGDN
+186 IPVSALGGDN
-196 VVNRGVVHEDDEN
+196 VVNRGD
-209 AEVEV
+209 
-214 GEQLHNQT
+214 Q
-222 AVERAS
+222 
-228 SRLRRTND
+228 
-236 RSVLKVH
+236 
-243 EDHEDD
+243 
-249 ENAEIG
+249 
-255 VRQQSDNMPWYKGAT
+255 QQSDNMPWYKGAT
-270 IMEILESVNPNTV
+270 IMQVLESVNPNTV

-333 SRVRSIHL
+333 SRVKSIHL
-341 YEAKLDRAYAGQS
+341 YEAKLDMAYAGQS
-354 VTICLEDEIDTSR
+354 VAICLEDEIDTSR
-367 GDMFVKV
+367 GDMFTKV

-427 SKHTAE
+427 SKHPAE

-443 EFKLLKAIPI
+443 EFKLLKAIPV

-466 LVDEITNNTVAAG
+466 LIDEITNNTVAAG

>member
-1 MLVANKKDTEILKF
+1 MRLSSHGKIFSKMLVTDKKDTEILKF

-155 VDYSEARFNE
+155 VDYSEAKFNE
-165 IVSSFNEMMTS
+165 IVNSFDEMMNG
-176 IGIKPSQIFY
+176 IGVKQSQIFY

-196 VVNRGVVHEDDEN
+196 VVNRGD
-209 AEVEV
+209 
-214 GEQLHNQT
+214 Q
-222 AVERAS
+222 
-228 SRLRRTND
+228 
-236 RSVLKVH
+236 
-243 EDHEDD
+243 
-249 ENAEIG
+249 
-255 VRQQSDNMPWYKGAT
+255 QQSDNMPWYKGAT
-270 IMEILESVNPNTV
+270 IMQILESVNPNTV

-312 KITCGEIKVGD
+312 KVTCGEVKVGD

-333 SRVRSIHL
+333 SRVESIHL

-422 DINNF
+422 DIDNF
-427 SKHTAE
+427 SKHAAE

-443 EFKLLKAIPI
+443 EFNLLKAIPV

-466 LVDEITNNTVAAG
+466 LIDEITNNTVAAG